1 MASVVRERFLP
12 LENAS
17 SDFIATINSRKI
29 LAEQYIK
36 ISGRVTLRTKSHLT
50 NTSESDGDYYE
61 KPARPKI
68 LVQAINAS
76 CSNQLPPELADNNR
90 NNK

>member
-36 ISGRVTLRTKSHLT
+36 ISGSVTLRTKSHLT
-50 NTSESDGDYYE
+50 NTSESDGDYCE
-61 KPARPKI
+61 KPAAPK
-68 LVQAINAS
+68 NS
-76 CSNQLPPELADNNR
+76 RTSHKRQLFQPITSGTC
-90 NNK
+90 